1 MCEYELDLYANFGH
15 KQRVRNK
22 GPHAGL
28 ALPDPT
34 TNNLP
39 SKQPKH
45 SCSQAKRCTRFWTT
59 CMRRSPQP
67 ASGLFTIS
75 SPNTF
80 SQKRTFALTVAKPG
94 LGTKLEESQHI
105 WRRGDACVR
114 RPTSKHSC
122 KPPWP
127 NPSRYCR
134 DPHPSN
140 ICKPPGPYSCS
151 EQAPAVTEQF
161 AQDHDL
167 ALTSCLASFENADLP
182 AAVLARTHLPLSP
195 LDLGGLGFT
204 GPFASL
210 S

>member
-1 MCEYELDLYANFGH
+1 MWQPFQHFKITLCGWQLHPSPTLSEISGGLVCEYELDLYANFGH
-15 KQRVRNK
+15 KQRVGNK

-94 LGTKLEESQHI
+94 LGTKLEESQSAH
-105 WRRGDACVR
+105 
-114 RPTSKHSC
+114 
-122 KPPWP
+122 
-127 NPSRYCR
+127 
-134 DPHPSN
+134 
-140 ICKPPGPYSCS
+140 
-151 EQAPAVTEQF
+151 
-161 AQDHDL
+161 L
-167 ALTSCLASFENADLP
+167 A
-182 AAVLARTHLPLSP
+182 
-195 LDLGGLGFT
+195 T
-204 GPFASL
+204 G
-210 S
+210 